1 MLAGH
6 SSSVGRSVHAR
17 LPIPVAVAGSWSGWF
32 IGDESFSSAAPRAAK
47 LFPFSIVA
55 GMRAVQERNPRRDR
69 IFPVTPLLFLL
80 HPERGGGTEAPQ
92 AFRRGEHMGRVEFE
106 LFDPRSFF
114 PWDGRSPVSYP
125 MSDVPFPPRRTGE
138 NRKGMISAGP
148 LYQGFRRSV
157 WDSQTSRER
166 IGDWGRPDVLQVPYN
181 RWGA

>member
-1 MLAGH
+1 
-6 SSSVGRSVHAR
+6 
-17 LPIPVAVAGSWSGWF
+17 
-32 IGDESFSSAAPRAAK
+32 
-47 LFPFSIVA
+47 
-55 GMRAVQERNPRRDR
+55 MRAVQERNPRRDR

-166 IGDWGRPDVLQVPYN
+166 IGDWGGPETVWALLCVAERRATRPNGEWKYSTPRHMLEPERPEAV
-181 RWGA
+181 